1 MHMDVFT
8 ALATPTRRNIIEILA
23 AKGALPASDIYDKFD
38 ASPPAISQH
47 LKALHDVGLVRMKKR
62 GRQHIYELDTEGID
76 ALELWTQKITFLWNK
91 RLDTLNMV
99 LEAEKRKQSIQ
110 K

>member
-1 MHMDVFT
+1 MDIFT
-8 ALATPTRRNIIEILA
+8 ALATPTRRNIVEILA

-47 LKALHDVGLVRMKKR
+47 LKVLRDVGLVQMTKR
-62 GRQHIYELDTEGID
+62 GQQHIYELDTEGMD
-76 ALELWTQKITFLWNK
+76 ALELWTRKIILQWNK
-91 RLDTLNMV
+91 RLDTLSAV
-99 LEAEKRKQSIQ
+99 LEAEKKKQSKQ